1 MHVKSAQGTARCALV
16 DQLSASQTEKAALSC
31 CSHTICA
38 TSLSSEINFEN
49 GNSICKASPQEKKKG
64 LSTSAAHTVRLL
76 SFSWIPRSVTLAQS
90 RAAIS
95 PASALPGVPAHQ
107 PLLRC
112 WRHTGRRGLLVLLSH
127 TASQPLD
134 QSRCSLCSLPPG
146 DLEWKLQ
153 GCVFPL
159 EAAASTAFD
168 RGGTGLKP
176 LNMLSV

>member
-64 LSTSAAHTVRLL
+64 CRPVQPTLSGYFHSHEFPAAWRWHKAELP
-76 SFSWIPRSVTLAQS
+76 SHQ
-90 RAAIS
+90 
-95 PASALPGVPAHQ
+95 ASALPGVPAHQ

-112 WRHTGRRGLLVLLSH
+112 WHHTGRRGLLVLLSH
-127 TASQPLD
+127 TARQPLD
-134 QSRCSLCSLPPG
+134 QSRFFMQPSSGWLRVKTAGLSLSAG
-146 DLEWKLQ
+146 SSSKHSIW
-153 GCVFPL
+153 
-159 EAAASTAFD
+159 
-168 RGGTGLKP
+168 
-176 LNMLSV
+176 